1 MLDNGQTP
9 QFSANEMDI
18 IPLNSSAS
26 AKCGWNLE
34 QHLNVAGTYYIMEW
48 TYTEC
53 GGGGDGAGTGGINSG
68 SSNGT
73 GGVKDTNPSPNSPAT
88 EMLTSPVGTDPH
100 GGAGGGPSA
109 NLPSPCQLLNDNNSK
124 PVANTNPPKTVL
136 SNLNDLTSQM
146 ATNPRERMYV
156 LSADTAA
163 ENQFFENY
171 AEGPLNGGDAEL
183 TISNLG
189 VSILMHC
196 HYDLSLLSIFSLS
209 DIYQMYAMQNA
220 GYMLNDGQT
229 YTSYLVTAH
238 GTKYA
243 IKFAPPARDFQT
255 PFNENFFIGWEF
267 SNVRDAREDKYEES
281 VKQTNT
287 PAQNELGFLKFI
299 KDQNLGIELYKADN
313 SFSQWSK
320 LTLNSGGRAVLPVP
334 CP

>member
-1 MLDNGQTP
+1 MKSEFIGITAAELAQSNIEYTNLLGKFRGPELICIDEY
-9 QFSANEMDI
+9 SY
-18 IPLNSSAS
+18 LNTNDLVGAGNQSFFEWVITGSYCFWSSS
-26 AKCGWNLE
+26 D
-34 QHLNVAGTYYIMEW
+34 
-48 TYTEC
+48 
-53 GGGGDGAGTGGINSG
+53 GGGGSDGFGNGSSSGGSSIGGIL
-68 SSNGT
+68 T
-73 GGVKDTNPSPNSPAT
+73 G
-88 EMLTSPVGTDPH
+88 PVDSPH
-100 GGAGGGPSA
+100 GGGGASA
-109 NLPSPCQLLNDNNSK
+109 NLPSPCQQLNDNNSK
-124 PVANTNPPKTVL
+124 PIANTNPPKTVL

-146 ATNPRERMYV
+146 ATNPTERMYV
-156 LSADTAA
+156 LSPDTVA
-163 ENQFFENY
+163 ENQFVENY
-171 AEGPLNGGDAEL
+171 VPGPLNGGDVEFDL
-183 TISNLG
+183 SNLV

-209 DIYQMYAMQNA
+209 DIYEMYAIQSA
-220 GYMLNDGQT
+220 GYMLNEGQT
-229 YTSYLVTAH
+229 FTSYLVTAQ

-299 KDQNLGIELYKADN
+299 KDQNLGIELYKADD